1 MSGEEV
7 RKGKDDLKIFFFF
20 EDGEWERGHLDL

>member
-20 EDGEWERGHLDL
+20 LKMVSGKEDT